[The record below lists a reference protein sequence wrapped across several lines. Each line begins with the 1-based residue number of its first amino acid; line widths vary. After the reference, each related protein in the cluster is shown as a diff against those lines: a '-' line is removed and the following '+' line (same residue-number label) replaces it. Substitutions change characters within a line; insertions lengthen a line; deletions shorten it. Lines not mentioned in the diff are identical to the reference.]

1 MKKLRFLLAT
11 LMAVTWGQAAW
22 AQQDFYTD
30 ANGIVYGFIDHDAF
44 VQSIPDALTTIAPL
58 NEIIKNQTDTFRVKG
73 FSSSLLTKQYNFEYT
88 HTTNWKK
95 VILPPNFTANLYF
108 LGGCQNLESVEFSAQ
123 SKLET
128 LPIGLLRNNPL
139 LSHVVLPP
147 LLKSISD
154 SCFTNCSKL
163 TSITLPNSVKTI
175 GRAAFAFSGL
185 TTLDASQV
193 TSVGDEAFASSAIR
207 SIQLPLVTIIP
218 PGAFRGSSIS
228 NIQIP
233 NVTMIGK
240 RAFEE
245 TTIQTI
251 SLPRVTEIAD
261 SAFMNSALTV
271 LDGPNM
277 VTIGQRAF
285 YFSQALTT
293 INIPKVETIGA
304 EAFCNCSGLT
314 GFNWGSNVLRTIG
327 DRAFAEVL
335 PNATPVTLRFSNPD
349 LMLGYQAFYNE
360 MPYPA
365 RALTIDCLS
374 PAVEGYPMPMISS
387 AFNDGQKRF
396 ITVRVPA
403 GMGQPYRAMYGWQQF
418 KIVEDLSGVTLSE
431 YEEVSSSFSGWFG
444 QYSASQLSAV
454 KRLKVKGKLYAD
466 DWETLRQMCD
476 GSVSGVSLRMLD
488 LSEAQLTDQDMTF
501 SGFSSLDTL
510 CLPKSHRYT
519 GEECGMQGCKSNL
532 VVIVSDQTPPV
543 ADDAYFA
550 CAVEGM
556 TLIVPAGTYSK
567 YSARTGWRL
576 FGNMRPADGISESPW
591 VSFAF
596 RSTAAGS
603 LAAALQTMSDKEQH
617 MLSGLTVSGPL
628 NSTDL
633 REIRRLCGV
642 PYALGSAA
650 TGYNVTYL
658 DLADA
663 SFVQDATAFC
673 NNGNYD
679 CNIPAANVIPAYA
692 FSGLTQVDTL
702 WLPSSAREL
711 KASIFKQANP
721 TMKVF
726 ILSNDPGSF
735 TLYESTFSSDV
746 AQMTLV
752 VPAGRLSAYQKSTPN
767 YGFPKFGHIVAGKF
781 EGIGDMPV
789 EVPDA
794 LTLNICN
801 GDPVGAAVAIQ
812 YMKSNQLQTIYVS
825 RGTSTHS
832 ILRSDIATGGGHD
845 LHLVVYTTRNIS
857 VYLDNEDITQLAT
870 KTIREDK
877 GDTCYDF
884 DYAALG
890 FNNANTYEADIFIL
904 FADAVQTDMRTV
916 RLSSNTLDQ
925 DGIVFTMLDKNEDG
939 TTNYDT
945 AETLRPG
952 EFHSI
957 PASKV
962 IQMYLPLANGN
973 PREEGV
979 LTLNGSFVK
988 NAAPGYE
995 SSNCQYEV
1003 LDLSAYTVWDFEL
1016 TVHRDGDP
1024 NPDYVSHHINFI
1036 DASAQ
1041 ASMSYSYNT
1050 SAGEAETVSVNEGVN
1065 TFSLP
1070 KVTYDQ
1076 NTCFVDM
1083 AIKVPAGYRLT
1094 VSKANVSIDWMLTKD
1109 EQTLTE
1115 DGVDYDVYHMRSNEY
1130 EYRMADQAF
1139 VVQVKEP
1146 DAVKEWNVT
1155 LLEGSSAVFTL
1166 EQANGKRLDDCY
1178 VWESGIV
1185 PVSEKAASVTMVV
1198 GTPQQSDEFFA
1209 THDLV
1214 VMADGVDLSSL
1225 FTTEPAWVGNMY
1237 GLGTL
1242 KPLTG
1247 DILNATNWIIGYKA
1261 KDATMATWSLQAK
1274 DDVPDGAQ
1282 AEVSLGTMTLSVG
1295 ADQTSDAGTMSDADP
1310 ATAQKS
1316 TRIVVPAG
1324 YAFKLWFNGADLTSR
1339 LSLASTDA
1347 EGRKVYTASF
1357 ASADVMSQLAVDGS
1371 WTVLFMDKNKNY
1383 DLNGDGQVTIADV
1396 TMLVDVILQR

>member
-58 NEIIKNQTDTFRVKG
+58 NEIIINSETYPVKG
-73 FSSSLLTKQYNFEYT
+73 FSSSLLTKQYNFVYT

-123 SKLET
+123 STLET
-128 LPIGLLRNNPL
+128 FPIGLLRNNPL

-163 TSITLPNSVKTI
+163 TSITLPNSVKSI
-175 GRAAFAFSGL
+175 GRAAFAYSGL

-207 SIQLPLVTIIP
+207 SIQLPLVTTIP

-233 NVTMIGK
+233 NVTMICK

-271 LDGPNM
+271 LDGPNL

-285 YFSQALTT
+285 YDSQALTT

-335 PNATPVTLRFSNPD
+335 PNVTPVTLRFSNPD
-349 LMLGYQAFYNE
+349 LMLGYQAFYSE
-360 MPYPA
+360 ASYPG

-403 GMGQPYRAMYGWQQF
+403 GMGQSYRAMYGWQQF

-431 YEEVSSSFSGWFG
+431 YEEVSSSFSSWFG

-466 DWETLRQMCD
+466 DWETLRQMCN

-510 CLPKSHRYT
+510 CLPKSRRYT
-519 GEECGMQGCKSNL
+519 GSECGMQGCKSNL

-550 CAVEGM
+550 GAVESM

-603 LAAALQTMSDKEQH
+603 LAAALQPMSDKEQH
-617 MLSGLTVSGPL
+617 MLAGLTVSGPL
-628 NSTDL
+628 NSADL

-658 DLADA
+658 DLANA

-673 NNGNYD
+673 SVDNYD
-679 CNIPAANVIPAYA
+679 YGINMPNTIPSYA

-711 KASIFKQANP
+711 YGSIFKQAKP

-735 TLYESTFSSDV
+735 TLYESTFSGDV
-746 AQMTLV
+746 EQMTLV
-752 VPAGRLSAYQKSTPN
+752 VPAGRLSAYQNATPN

-789 EVPDA
+789 EVPDS

-812 YMKSNQLQTIYVS
+812 YYKSGRLQTIYVS

-845 LHLVVYTTRNIS
+845 LHLVVYTTRDIS
-857 VYLDNEDITQLAT
+857 VYLGNEDITRQAT
-870 KTIREDK
+870 TTIQDK
-877 GDTCYDF
+877 GTYYDF

-916 RLSSNTLDQ
+916 RLTSNTLDQ

-945 AETLRPG
+945 VEKLRVG
-952 EFHSI
+952 EFISI

-962 IQMYLPLANGN
+962 IQMYLPLANGK

-979 LTLNGSFVK
+979 LTLNGVWVQD
-988 NAAPGYE
+988 AAPGYE
-995 SSNCQYEV
+995 SSDCQYEV
-1003 LDLSAYTVWDFEL
+1003 TDLSSRPVWDFEL

-1024 NPDYVSHHINFI
+1024 NPNYVSHHINFI
-1036 DASAQ
+1036 DASTQ
-1041 ASMSYSYNT
+1041 AKMSYSYNT
-1050 SAGEAETVSVNEGVN
+1050 PAGEAETVSVNEGVN
-1065 TFSLP
+1065 NYQLP

-1083 AIKVPAGYRLT
+1083 AIKVPAGYLLS
-1094 VSKANVSIDWMLTKD
+1094 VSNANVSLDGRMVTKD
-1109 EQTLTE
+1109 DQTLTE

-1178 VWESGIV
+1178 VWESGKVEI
-1185 PVSEKAASVTMVV
+1185 SEKAASVTMVV
-1198 GTPQQSDEFFA
+1198 GTPQQSEEFFA

-1214 VMADGVDLSSL
+1214 VMADGKDLTHL
-1225 FTTEPAWVGNMY
+1225 FSTEPAWVGNMY
-1237 GLGTL
+1237 GFGTL
-1242 KPLTG
+1242 QPLTG
-1247 DILNATNWIIGYKA
+1247 DILNATNWIIGFKA

-1274 DDVPDGAQ
+1274 DDVPEGAQ
-1282 AEVSLGTMTLSVG
+1282 AEVSLGTMTLSIG

-1316 TRIVVPAG
+1316 ARIVVPDG
-1324 YAFKLWFNGADLTSR
+1324 YVAKLWFNGADLTSH

-1347 EGRKVYTASF
+1347 DGRKVYTASF
-1357 ASADVMSQLAVDGS
+1357 ASADVMTQLGTDGA
-1371 WTVLFMDKNKNY
+1371 WVVLFMDKNKNY

-1396 TMLVDVILQR
+1396 TMLVDVILAR